1 MADSGQLAVVCSG
14 FRLDRPCKEIDEGRQ
29 MKAPV
34 KEILQYVL
42 DHPNLTTKEAVFS
55 YFSEIVF
62 SLEKDEWNRLTH
74 DQRMAFIGY
83 LDTVVK
89 KAQ

>member
-1 MADSGQLAVVCSG
+1 
-14 FRLDRPCKEIDEGRQ
+14 

-42 DHPNLTTKEAVFS
+42 DHPALTTKKAVFS

-74 DQRMAFIGY
+74 DQRMQFIE
-83 LDTVVK
+83 LIDLARKRHPTRR
-89 KAQ
+89 AP